1 MSETIRRVGIVDIK
15 NFAMVRVC
23 ENKSHFT
30 SKFGFINSKVLR
42 HCINEFTRMF
52 FAELI
57 KGISNRGDAYA
68 VLFGQWLKRG
78 LDGSDGEVLS
88 QIESDFISGATAFKL
103 FPKTITAMLAYDPTG
118 VEFKNNDFA
127 IWGLKRR

>member
-1 MSETIRRVGIVDIK
+1 
-15 NFAMVRVC
+15 
-23 ENKSHFT
+23 
-30 SKFGFINSKVLR
+30 
-42 HCINEFTRMF
+42 MF